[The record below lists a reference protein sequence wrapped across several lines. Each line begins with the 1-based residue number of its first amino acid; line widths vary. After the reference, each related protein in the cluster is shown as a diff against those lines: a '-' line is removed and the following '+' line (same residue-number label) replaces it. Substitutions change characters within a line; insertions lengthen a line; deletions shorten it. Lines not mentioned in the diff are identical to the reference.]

1 MKRVIKFVFVSGLG
15 FFIDFILYSILIRLI
30 DLDIFIIS
38 MFTSLVGVTFV
49 FFTSTKK
56 VFETNTSRIPLKY
69 KYLIYVV
76 YQIILILLC
85 SQIIVFLNGIFTNS
99 SITLISKYS
108 KEIAKLC
115 IPPVTLTINYFVM
128 KKITKL

>member
-1 MKRVIKFVFVSGLG
+1 MLRVIKFVFVSGLG
-15 FFIDFILYSILIRLI
+15 FFIDFVLYSILIRLI
-30 DLDIFIIS
+30 NIDIFIIS
-38 MFTSLVGVTFV
+38 LFTSLVGVTFV

-56 VFETNTSRIPLKY
+56 VFETNVANIPLKY

-76 YQIILILLC
+76 YQIILILVC
-85 SQIIVFLNGIFTNS
+85 SKIIVYLNGIFSKS
-99 SITLISKYS
+99 SIEFISKYS

>member
-30 DLDIFIIS
+30 NLDIFIIS
-38 MFTSLVGVTFV
+38 LFTSLVGVTFV

-56 VFETNTSRIPLKY
+56 VFETNVARIPLKY

-85 SQIIVFLNGIFTNS
+85 SEIIVYLNGIFATSN
-99 SITLISKYS
+99 IAIISKYS

-115 IPPVTLTINYFVM
+115 IPPVTLAINYFVM

>member
-1 MKRVIKFVFVSGLG
+1 MLRVIKFVFVSGLG
-15 FFIDFILYSILIRLI
+15 FFIDFVLYSILIRLI
-30 DLDIFIIS
+30 NIDIFIIS
-38 MFTSLVGVTFV
+38 LFTSLVGVTFV

-56 VFETNTSRIPLKY
+56 VFETNVANIPLKY

-76 YQIILILLC
+76 YQIILILVC
-85 SQIIVFLNGIFTNS
+85 SNIIVYLNGIFETS
-99 SITLISKYS
+99 SISIVSKYS
-108 KEIAKLC
+108 KELAKLC

>member
-1 MKRVIKFVFVSGLG
+1 MLRVIKFVFVSGLG
-15 FFIDFILYSILIRLI
+15 FFIDFVLYSILIRLI
-30 DLDIFIIS
+30 NLDIFVIS
-38 MFTSLVGVTFV
+38 LFTSLVGVTFV

-56 VFETNTSRIPLKY
+56 VFENNTANIPLKY

-76 YQIILILLC
+76 YQIILILVC
-85 SQIIVFLNGIFTNS
+85 SKIIVYLNGIFETS
-99 SITLISKYS
+99 SVTLISKYS
-108 KEIAKLC
+108 KELAKLC

>member
-1 MKRVIKFVFVSGLG
+1 MLRVIKFVFVSGLG
-15 FFIDFILYSILIRLI
+15 FFIDFVLYSILIRLI
-30 DLDIFIIS
+30 NLDIFVIS
-38 MFTSLVGVTFV
+38 LFTSLVGVTFV

-56 VFETNTSRIPLKY
+56 VFENNTANIPLKY

-76 YQIILILLC
+76 YQIILILVC
-85 SQIIVFLNGIFTNS
+85 SKIIVYLNGIFETS
-99 SITLISKYS
+99 SVPLISKYS
-108 KEIAKLC
+108 KELAKLC

>member
-1 MKRVIKFVFVSGLG
+1 MLRVIKFVFVSGLG
-15 FFIDFILYSILIRLI
+15 FFIDFVLYSILIRI
-30 DLDIFIIS
+30 VNIDIFIIS
-38 MFTSLVGVTFV
+38 LFTSLVGVTFV

-56 VFETNTSRIPLKY
+56 VFETNVANIPLKY

-76 YQIILILLC
+76 YQIILILIC
-85 SQIIVFLNGIFTNS
+85 SKIIVYLNDIFAVS
-99 SITLISKYS
+99 SIALVSKYS
-108 KEIAKLC
+108 KELAKLC

>member
-1 MKRVIKFVFVSGLG
+1 MLRVIKFVFVSGLG
-15 FFIDFILYSILIRLI
+15 FFIDFVLYSILIRLI
-30 DLDIFIIS
+30 NVDIFIVS
-38 MFTSLVGVTFV
+38 LFTSLVGVTFV

-56 VFETNTSRIPLKY
+56 VFETNVANIPLKY

-76 YQIILILLC
+76 YQIILILIC
-85 SQIIVFLNGIFTNS
+85 SEIIVYLNGVFETS
-99 SITLISKYS
+99 SISIVSKYS
-108 KEIAKLC
+108 KELAKLC

>member
-1 MKRVIKFVFVSGLG
+1 MLRVIKFIFVSGLG
-15 FFIDFILYSILIRLI
+15 FFIDFILYSILIRI
-30 DLDIFIIS
+30 INADIFIIS
-38 MFTSLVGVTFV
+38 LFTSLVGVTFV

-56 VFETNTSRIPLKY
+56 VFETNVANIPLKY

-76 YQIILILLC
+76 YQIILILVC
-85 SQIIVFLNGIFTNS
+85 SKIIVYLNDWFSTSN
-99 SITLISKYS
+99 ITLISKYS
-108 KEIAKLC
+108 KELAKLC